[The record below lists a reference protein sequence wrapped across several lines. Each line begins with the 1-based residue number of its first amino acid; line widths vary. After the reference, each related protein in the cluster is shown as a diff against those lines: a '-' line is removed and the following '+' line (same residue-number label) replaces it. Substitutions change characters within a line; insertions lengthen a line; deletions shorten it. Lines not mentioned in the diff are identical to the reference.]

1 MAAPGRMLESK
12 ARWEHF
18 AHEADVGVRGFGR
31 TPAEAFEQGALA
43 LTAVITNA
51 PIEPKTKIEVSCE
64 APDLELLFVEWL
76 NAIIYEMAV
85 SRMLFSRFAVQIGG
99 KRLDGTL
106 WGEPVDVARHA
117 PACEPKGATYTA
129 LKVAVDSEGTWSAA
143 CVVDV

>member
-31 TPAEAFEQGALA
+31 SPAEAFEQGALA

-64 APDLELLFVEWL
+64 A
-76 NAIIYEMAV
+76 
-85 SRMLFSRFAVQIGG
+85 QIWNCSSSNGSMPLST
-99 KRLDGTL
+99 R
-106 WGEPVDVARHA
+106 WQ
-117 PACEPKGATYTA
+117 
-129 LKVAVDSEGTWSAA
+129 
-143 CVVDV
+143 